1 MHLDNVA
8 MVTAPNLFYNL
19 PRTRDS
25 AMDELTL
32 ANHSSH
38 VVKLML
44 KYHRLLWTVS
54 GGQGGLVSCVHTYA
68 HGQTDGRTDK
78 HYTHAHTHTHTHT
91 HTHAH
96 TAQIVSFS
104 LFFSFAD
111 SRGNAESGAYV
122 V

>member
-8 MVTAPNLFYNL
+8 MVIAPNLFYNL

-44 KYHRLLWTVS
+44 KYQRLLWTV
-54 GGQGGLVSCVHTYA
+54 GHGGLAVCAY
-68 HGQTDGRTDK
+68 
-78 HYTHAHTHTHTHT
+78 THTHTH
-91 HTHAH
+91 HALRCQRY
-96 TAQIVSFS
+96 TAVQMVSFVLVS
-104 LFFSFAD
+104 SAD
-111 SRGNAESGAYV
+111 SRGNAESGAFV